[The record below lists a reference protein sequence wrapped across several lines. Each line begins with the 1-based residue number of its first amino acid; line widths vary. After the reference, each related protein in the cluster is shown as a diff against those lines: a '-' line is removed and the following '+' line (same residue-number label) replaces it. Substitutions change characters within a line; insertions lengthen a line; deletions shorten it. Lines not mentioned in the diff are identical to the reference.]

1 MEEIQTAEGATIGT
15 LWEWFQ
21 MVQGGKS
28 ANNFT
33 DFRTVSVLE
42 ISRRGGATFIFIGP
56 TLDTNN
62 HNI

>member
-21 MVQGGKS
+21 MVKGGRL

-42 ISRRGGATFIFIGP
+42 ISRRGGATFIFIDP
-56 TLDTNN
+56 ILDTNN
-62 HNI
+62 HVI